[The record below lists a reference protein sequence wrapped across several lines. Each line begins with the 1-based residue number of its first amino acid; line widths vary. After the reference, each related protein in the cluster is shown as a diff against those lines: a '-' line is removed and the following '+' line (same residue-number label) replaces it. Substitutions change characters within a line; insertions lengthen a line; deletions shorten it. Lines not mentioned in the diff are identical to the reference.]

1 MLLAM
6 GNREALLAGAKRCL
20 IEKGYARTT
29 ARDIAAASGVSLA
42 AIGYHFGSKDAL
54 MNAAMMEAIGEW
66 GDEVEG
72 ALDVEMPDASPVERF
87 EAIWERAIRS
97 FAEHRQLWMAS
108 FEMMAQAEHNPQIR
122 EYMLT
127 ALKLGRLGLAKMFL
141 RMGPEVETNAD
152 AVIAAQVARFAELGR
167 SWEWKLYSYDRPA
180 DLPDRLRAAGFTPE
194 PDEALLVAA
203 IADLDLDV
211 PAPDGLELRPVTGPA
226 DAEA

>member
-1 MLLAM
+1 MSELNRRTFYGPEIPCAERERLLRFFFFSSRRRHTRLQ
-6 GNREALLAGAKRCL
+6 GDWSSDVCSSDLNRDDLLAGAKKCL
-20 IEKGYARTT
+20 LEKGYSRTT

-66 GDEVEG
+66 GDEVEN

-127 ALKLGRLGLAKMFL
+127 ALRLGRLGLAKMFL
-141 RMGPEVETNAD
+141 RM
-152 AVIAAQVARFAELGR
+152 
-167 SWEWKLYSYDRPA
+167 
-180 DLPDRLRAAGFTPE
+180 
-194 PDEALLVAA
+194 
-203 IADLDLDV
+203 
-211 PAPDGLELRPVTGPA
+211 
-226 DAEA
+226 